1 MNKFARD
8 LNAITAIAA
17 REVMNFVRTPAK
29 IIIALFF
36 PLIFLGV
43 LGGNL
48 QQNIG
53 NEVGFNFMQFI
64 LFGVVV
70 STLYQTSFTSVTTL
84 IEDRENDF
92 TQAIFVAPISR
103 YAMIIGKI
111 LGGTITSFLS
121 LIGLLLVALLMQ
133 ISITPR
139 DVLFVVLMW
148 PVICIAGGVLGVLF
162 ISIVND
168 SQTADVGSF
177 MIIIPQMFLAGIMTP
192 VTNSS
197 GVLGVLAHLMPMT
210 YLVDLLR
217 NAVYAGRPEY
227 SQIVLYS
234 PAVDLA
240 VVVGVSLAFLV
251 AGTLLFTHRSQAR

>member
-1 MNKFARD
+1 MNNFSRN

-17 REVMNFVRTPAK
+17 REVMNFARTPAK
-29 IIIALFF
+29 IIIVLFF
-36 PLIFLGV
+36 PVIFLGV

-53 NEVGFNFMQFI
+53 SEVGFNFMQFI

-92 TQAIFVAPISR
+92 TQEIFVAPISR
-103 YAMIIGKI
+103 YAMILGKI
-111 LGGTITSFLS
+111 LGGTITSFFS
-121 LIGLLLVALLMQ
+121 LIGLMLVAFLMQ
-133 ISITPR
+133 IHVTLA
-139 DVLFVVLMW
+139 DVGYMLLMW
-148 PVICIAGGVLGVLF
+148 PVICIAGGTLGILF

-177 MIIIPQMFLAGIMTP
+177 MLIIPQMFLAGIMTP

-197 GVLGVLAHLMPMT
+197 GILGVLAHLMPMT

-227 SQIVLYS
+227 NEIVLYS
-234 PAVDLA
+234 PATDLA
-240 VVVGVSLAFLV
+240 VTAAVIAVFIIL
-251 AGTLLFTHRSQAR
+251 GTFLFTRSSRAR